1 MLYNITHYLHTHT
14 CLSTKLRD
22 VRIFA
27 YFMRIRVG
35 TIFFFSNLILQVFV
49 NIVVNFSKK
58 IVSLYNFKRL
68 NQLTSCNNTN
78 KSCALIGEFLAKVF
92 IYYLEEWIWNL
103 HMVISKTFMLKKF
116 CNLQFQFKTSFMSK
130 NMKRFFLKIKISR
143 KWTTLIN
150 MQFRGARID
159 DHMVPMYVK
168 NF

>member
-1 MLYNITHYLHTHT
+1 MCAYLHIL
-14 CLSTKLRD
+14 CAL
-22 VRIFA
+22 
-27 YFMRIRVG
+27 G
-35 TIFFFSNLILQVFV
+35 WEQFFFVFKFNFASFG
-49 NIVVNFSKK
+49 NIVVNFFKK

-92 IYYLEEWIWNL
+92 IYYLEEQIWNL
-103 HMVISKTFMLKKF
+103 HMVVNKTFMLKKF

-150 MQFRGARID
+150 MQFQGARID